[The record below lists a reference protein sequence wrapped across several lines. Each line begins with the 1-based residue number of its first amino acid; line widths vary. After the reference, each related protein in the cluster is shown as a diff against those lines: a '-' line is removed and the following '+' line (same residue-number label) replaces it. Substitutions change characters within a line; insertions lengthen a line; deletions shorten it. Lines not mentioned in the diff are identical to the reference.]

1 MSTLINGTSLG
12 NLLIV
17 TGSFILLLLL
27 VKKFAWSQLAAIFK
41 TREEKI
47 AKDIDDAENSR
58 QNAQLPKLLI
68 TLRKLV
74 KLKSLRL

>member
-41 TREEKI
+41 AREEKI
-47 AKDIDDAENSR
+47 AKDINDAENSR
-58 QNAQLPKLLI
+58 QM
-68 TLRKLV
+68 LRF
-74 KLKSLRL
+74 

>member
-1 MSTLINGTSLG
+1 ML
-12 NLLIV
+12 
-17 TGSFILLLLL
+17 
-27 VKKFAWSQLAAIFK
+27 K

-58 QNAQLPKLLI
+58 QNAQVLENKRQVELNQAKDEAAKLLI